1 MKEENQKD
9 IVVKI
14 RERQIENEVVATLR
28 TEALEQFAT
37 QKKSGI
43 FAKLFRSSQIE
54 LEKEHFINQ
63 YLAKNLADRL
73 QKALTDYHEAL

>member
-37 QKKSGI
+37 KNRGFSQDFSVLRKSNWKK
-43 FAKLFRSSQIE
+43 
-54 LEKEHFINQ
+54 N
-63 YLAKNLADRL
+63 
-73 QKALTDYHEAL
+73 ALLISI